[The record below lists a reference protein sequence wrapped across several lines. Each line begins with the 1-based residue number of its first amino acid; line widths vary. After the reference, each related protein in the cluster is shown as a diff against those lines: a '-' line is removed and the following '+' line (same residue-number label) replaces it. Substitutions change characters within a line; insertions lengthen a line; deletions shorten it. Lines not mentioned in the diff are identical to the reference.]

1 MRAGLEARL
10 TSSSCLR
17 LCARATTRGPFLY
30 GIDRGSP
37 VGGRGRG
44 WFLAAAA
51 GVPRAAFR
59 VLYGGEGSEVIQYM
73 PVLTRAQRAASG
85 TALEAAPPSPR
96 CAARSRRSPRGSCS
110 RRPPV
115 DTLIPANILAQCA
128 LRSRHRR
135 GDGNIIPDATVDCSL
150 PPANPP
156 RGQRPGAPQAAQRH
170 LLDTKTIYAGTTYYT
185 VGARAAEDQ
194 SGAVE
199 TRAARVHG
207 DYRRHA
213 EQLDQ
218 RIGMPG
224 QPIQTRLESF
234 GTVRGAVF
242 GNYGEASVD
251 VHSLLRVAAEMQ
263 ARRMWRVMGARTWSE
278 AFGFILQ
285 SMRRRLGVVV
295 VREFARHRLH
305 RVPYIGHTRASLA
318 RARSHAELQVAA
330 MHAGPASGIRWE
342 DFYAHQH
349 YAQAGVARIA
359 RGW

>member
-1 MRAGLEARL
+1 MAWVAQHIMAAVAAFLCRGVDGCRQLHAGAS
-10 TSSSCLR
+10 T
-17 LCARATTRGPFLY
+17 GP
-30 GIDRGSP
+30 GWSHWGSRTCGSIMGPLGHASLAP
-37 VGGRGRG
+37 VDDAESISAVAQ
-44 WFLAAAA
+44 WHWLWLANGAA
-51 GVPRAAFR
+51 GRR
-59 VLYGGEGSEVIQYM
+59 L
-73 PVLTRAQRAASG
+73 AASG
-85 TALEAAPPSPR
+85 HLPGWHHPR
-96 CAARSRRSPRGSCS
+96 
-110 RRPPV
+110 V
-115 DTLIPANILAQCA
+115 W
-128 LRSRHRR
+128 
-135 GDGNIIPDATVDCSL
+135 
-150 PPANPP
+150 P

-242 GNYGEASVD
+242 GNYGEASAD

-330 MHAGPASGIRWE
+330 MHAGPALGIRWE
-342 DFYAHQH
+342 DFYAQPHPP
-349 YAQAGVARIA
+349 ALRAGRQAGVARVA

>member
-1 MRAGLEARL
+1 MVARARR
-10 TSSSCLR
+10 SSSTCQCSR
-17 LCARATTRGPFLY
+17 
-30 GIDRGSP
+30 
-37 VGGRGRG
+37 
-44 WFLAAAA
+44 
-51 GVPRAAFR
+51 
-59 VLYGGEGSEVIQYM
+59 
-73 PVLTRAQRAASG
+73 
-85 TALEAAPPSPR
+85 
-96 CAARSRRSPRGSCS
+96 ARSG
-110 RRPPV
+110 
-115 DTLIPANILAQCA
+115 
-128 LRSRHRR
+128 RHRAR
-135 GDGNIIPDATVDCSL
+135 RL
-150 PPANPP
+150 RP
-156 RGQRPGAPQAAQRH
+156 RRR
-170 LLDTKTIYAGTTYYT
+170 
-185 VGARAAEDQ
+185 R
-194 SGAVE
+194 
-199 TRAARVHG
+199 HG

-318 RARSHAELQVAA
+318 RARSHAELQ
-330 MHAGPASGIRWE
+330 G
-342 DFYAHQH
+342 
-349 YAQAGVARIA
+349 
-359 RGW
+359 